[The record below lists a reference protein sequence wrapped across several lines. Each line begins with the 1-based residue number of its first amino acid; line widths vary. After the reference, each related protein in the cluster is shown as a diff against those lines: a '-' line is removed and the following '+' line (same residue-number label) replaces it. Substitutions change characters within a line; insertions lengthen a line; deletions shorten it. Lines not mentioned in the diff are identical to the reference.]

1 MKAYDFDG
9 VIVPDFDYAEV
20 EQSDF
25 EEVWLAINPIYEPK
39 GEWCVIT
46 GRTSASLII
55 KWCKRHLANPPTKVY
70 ANGGNLSPA
79 VWKLAILQELGITE
93 FVESDPAQATFLYNN
108 GIDCKIFK
116 DIIND

>member
-20 EQSDF
+20 DQVDF

-39 GEWCVIT
+39 GLWCVIT

-55 KWCKRHLANPPTKVY
+55 KWCKRHLDNPPTKVY
-70 ANGGNLSPA
+70 ANGSDLSPA
-79 VWKLAILQELGITE
+79 EHKLAILQELGITE

-116 DIIND
+116 DIINA